1 MNRIKLKPIILI
13 LFLIGSTILGLIS
26 ISFYTSDSNL
36 DNKNLRIS
44 LSSSPIYINDADP
57 GSNWTVA
64 KGAGICT
71 GEGTYSNP
79 YVIENF
85 EIDGTGLSASGILI
99 ENSDAFFR
107 IENCIA
113 HTSLYQFACG
123 IQLSNVDNGQII
135 NNTCYDY
142 TTNPGIRL
150 DYCNNITISGN
161 NV

>member
-71 GEGTYSNP
+71 GEGT
-79 YVIENF
+79 
-85 EIDGTGLSASGILI
+85 
-99 ENSDAFFR
+99 
-107 IENCIA
+107 
-113 HTSLYQFACG
+113 
-123 IQLSNVDNGQII
+123 
-135 NNTCYDY
+135 
-142 TTNPGIRL
+142 
-150 DYCNNITISGN
+150 
-161 NV
+161 